1 VQGRRRTLT
10 RSVSRPRP
18 VQRLSGARQNIAGRP
33 TIECA
38 QMYSV
43 LEPAAPVGRSTSKAT
58 HKHTQTRTS
67 EPLADSQLARRGGG
81 VMRRPRPAGAP
92 TRPANAGH
100 ASSDLKTRATLGCTR
115 RGGAP
120 AVTPPPDR
128 GAEYCDVRVC
138 LCVSLSAIISSEL
151 HVRSAP
157 ILLCALPVAVARSS
171 SVLPFLSGP

>member
-1 VQGRRRTLT
+1 
-10 RSVSRPRP
+10 
-18 VQRLSGARQNIAGRP
+18 
-33 TIECA
+33 
-38 QMYSV
+38 MYSV

-67 EPLADSQLARRGGG
+67 ESLADSQLARRGGG

-120 AVTPPPDR
+120 AVTPPPIGER
-128 GAEYCDVRVC
+128 SIVMCASV
-138 LCVSLSAIISSEL
+138 CVSLCPRSYLRNYTSDL
-151 HVRSAP
+151 HQFCCARYLWPWLGPRLYFRFYQGRS
-157 ILLCALPVAVARSS
+157 
-171 SVLPFLSGP
+171 